1 MDCARVLLFALVAST
16 ALAKPPLFIEI
27 PRCRDGGEGV
37 LGDVLSHSV
46 EPPFTAAH
54 GRPTQAHETAHGIH
68 AEYRNRYSKGG
79 KRVNALYMGEGRI
92 ALVEEPAFLI
102 RHVQPNIP
110 KCVRGYR
117 YPLYFV
123 EQLRYWDDEPVY
135 ILDEWVAYTCGAET
149 AVDDNA
155 RGIGRTDEDSVA
167 GCMEFAIYAVA
178 TYLTAKARDP
188 NHDQQLRAV
197 IAFNMTRAEAAWNA
211 GRYVFRNS
219 KQEIL
224 YAALQT
230 HPDAEPIR
238 ACLREEFGGAFLE
251 TAK

>member
-1 MDCARVLLFALVAST
+1 MDCAKTFLMALFASAAVA
-16 ALAKPPLFIEI
+16 ADPVFLEI
-27 PRCRDGGEGV
+27 PKCRDGGQGV

-68 AEYRNRYSKGG
+68 ATYSNKHSKG
-79 KRVNALYMGEGRI
+79 KRVAALYMGSGRI
-92 ALVEEPAFLI
+92 AIIREPAFLI
-102 RHVQPNIP
+102 RNIP
-110 KCVRGYR
+110 ENLPPCVRGYR

-123 EQLRYWDDEPVY
+123 QQLRYWDQEPCYV
-135 ILDEWVAYTCGAET
+135 LDEWTAYICGGET
-149 AVDDNA
+149 AVDDHA

-178 TYLTAKARDP
+178 TYLTAKQRDP
-188 NHDQQLRAV
+188 AHDPQLRAV

-211 GRYVFRNS
+211 GRFVFRNA
-219 KQEIL
+219 KQETL
-224 YAALQT
+224 YKALRT

-238 ACLREEFGGAFLE
+238 ACLRDEFGGAFLE
-251 TAK
+251 GDQ